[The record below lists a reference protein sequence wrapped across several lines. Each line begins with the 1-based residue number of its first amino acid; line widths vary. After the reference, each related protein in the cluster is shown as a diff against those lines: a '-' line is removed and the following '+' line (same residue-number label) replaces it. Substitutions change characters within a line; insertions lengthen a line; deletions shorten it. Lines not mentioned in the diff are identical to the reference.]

1 MTARITV
8 VGSINIDLVVFAP
21 HHPQIGE
28 TVLGSDFKTYPG
40 GKGANQA
47 VAAARAGAQTTMIG
61 KVGRDPFGRLL
72 LASLKDNGVETRWVS
87 QSTGAPSGTALITVD
102 ERGSNTIV
110 VVPGSNGELKPA
122 DLDAA
127 ARAIRA
133 SDILVMQLEI
143 PLETVIHAAQLARQA
158 GVSVLLNP
166 APAQPLPAELLQLV
180 DFLVVNE
187 VEIASLSGHSST
199 TRSDYI
205 AAARTLPLP
214 PSAVIFITLGGQGA
228 MAVNGSQTIH
238 LPAFNVP
245 AVDTTAAG
253 DAFVGSL
260 AAALAEKCPLNT
272 ALRRA
277 NAAGA
282 LAVTVAGA
290 QPSLPYRKQIDIL
303 ANSAQ

>member
-1 MTARITV
+1 MTARISIA
-8 VGSINIDLVVFAP
+8 GSINIDLVVFAP

-61 KVGRDPFGRLL
+61 KVGRDPFGKLL
-72 LASLKDNGVETRWVS
+72 LASLKQNNVETRWVS
-87 QSTGAPSGTALITVD
+87 QAAGAPTGTALITVD
-102 ERGSNTIV
+102 EQGSNTIV
-110 VVPGSNGELKPA
+110 VVAGSNGALKPT
-122 DLDAA
+122 DLDSA
-127 ARAIRA
+127 ARAIHA
-133 SDILVMQLEI
+133 SDLLVMQLEI
-143 PLETVIHAAQLARQA
+143 PLETVVHAARLARQA
-158 GVSVLLNP
+158 GVQVLLNP

-180 DFLVVNE
+180 DVLVVNE
-187 VEIASLSGHSST
+187 IEIASLSGQSCT
-199 TRSDYI
+199 TLSDYT
-205 AAARTLPLP
+205 AAARALPLP
-214 PSAVIFITLGGQGA
+214 PSALIFITLGGQGA
-228 MAVNGSQTIH
+228 MAINGGQTIH

-260 AAALAEKCPLNT
+260 ATALAEKRPLMS

-282 LAVTVAGA
+282 LAVTIAGA
-290 QPSLPYRKQIDIL
+290 QPSLPYRSQIDIL
-303 ANSAQ
+303 ADTTQ